1 METTEEIKKL
11 PDVVADTSEMVGLK
25 RSIAETEGKVNDV
38 ASKSTP
44 SPEKKA
50 KVGNNEKKYFSFFK
64 VLHDF
69 YLVYILVFSLFCY
82 CAD

>member
-11 PDVVADTSEMVGLK
+11 PDVVADTPEMVGLK

-50 KVGNNEKKYFSFFK
+50 KVGNNEKNYFSFFK

-69 YLVYILVFSLFCY
+69 YLENILVFSLFCC